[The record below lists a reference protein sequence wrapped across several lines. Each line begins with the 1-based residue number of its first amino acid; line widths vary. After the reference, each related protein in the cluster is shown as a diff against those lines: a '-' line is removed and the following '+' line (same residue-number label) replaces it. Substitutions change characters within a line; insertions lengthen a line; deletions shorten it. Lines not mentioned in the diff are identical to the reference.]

1 MWKRI
6 WNKAESSAGHI
17 ELHVWLHR
25 GQPDLKA
32 QWVPWWW
39 RGQAV
44 FPPSSGRRWREAPEV
59 GFYAL
64 LTERNQ
70 WIPSGGTFSGWSWD
84 RAMTQKT
91 MRLLHLLSGT
101 MQGEHLWFSP
111 RKCFLPRPLCRAFP
125 STYHSFFS
133 SLFFSWKHHTDV
145 MQASIWCFLLFSIQ
159 EWSKMKKWLNGN
171 WLTVWI

>member
-6 WNKAESSAGHI
+6 WNKAEKRAGSGGLAGPMTMMN
-17 ELHVWLHR
+17 ESF
-25 GQPDLKA
+25 
-32 QWVPWWW
+32 
-39 RGQAV
+39 
-44 FPPSSGRRWREAPEV
+44 FPPSSGRRWRQAPEV
-59 GFYAL
+59 GSCTL
-64 LTERNQ
+64 LAEQNQ
-70 WIPSGGTFSGWSWD
+70 WISPVGTFSEWSWN
-84 RAMTQKT
+84 RAMRQKSI
-91 MRLLHLLSGT
+91 RSLYVLHGT
-101 MQGEHLWFSP
+101 RQGEHLWFSP
-111 RKCFLPRPLCRAFP
+111 PRRFLSRPLCRAFP